1 MKKLHKITA
10 ALASLAVAVSA
21 FTGCADSHT
30 GDDYEPVA
38 VPAYLVGGIY
48 QADVDSVTAE
58 KNGDNYF
65 FPLTFQTVDGEKIA
79 EFTWK
84 QDCNHWG
91 AGLPTDTQDFKLS
104 LENGWNASWENSEEL
119 TLNSDYAE
127 VSFGSPDKKGNI
139 TLSGLKQGESY
150 TMKIKIDGAKV
161 LVKVEGK
168 EEEFTELTLI
178 ADGIPLTMDRLNGT
192 YTSTVS
198 ASSDSLPFVIYDG
211 EKTWGL
217 KSADANA
224 FAFDTEYTCEEV
236 KAPTSLSVTNK
247 HSYKFTATLT
257 ADGTPKVTVADLKP
271 IALKSIVGDFTGD
284 DTAVALTVVSE
295 GAIKNVY
302 SYTVTPEATGGWG
315 YAGGLSYKLSFGAA
329 GTTKDNNYWNETCYG
344 ANADSDANNA
354 AKPDGDAVKLKKN
367 PGDDNAR
374 VDVEVGKTYLLIVT
388 TTADEVSVQW
398 ISTETVAVKVKV
410 TVTLDNT
417 LAAEDVLTLNSNISW
432 GGAKGK
438 WSADGTNFHT
448 KSLFVKPTD
457 NKVDF
462 YISKDYEI
470 SGWAV
475 DEKLDDTNFKF
486 EIGEDTGDPK
496 GGWFKI
502 DASSDISITY
512 SEKKN

>member
-104 LENGWNASWENSEEL
+104 LENGWNAAWENSEEL
-119 TLNSDYAE
+119 TLNSDYEE

-178 ADGIPLTMDRLNGT
+178 ADGIPRTMDRLNGT

-198 ASSDSLPFVIYDG
+198 ASSGSLPFVIYDG

-217 KSADANA
+217 KSTDVSA
-224 FAFDTEYTCEEV
+224 FAFANEYTCEEV
-236 KAPTSLSVTNK
+236 EAPTSLSVTNK
-247 HSYKFTATLT
+247 YSYKFTATLT
-257 ADGTPKVTVADLKP
+257 ADGTPKVTVAALKP

-284 DTAVALTVVSE
+284 DTAAALTVVSE

-302 SYTVTPEATGGWG
+302 SYTVTPAVTGGWG
-315 YAGGLSYKLSFGAA
+315 YAGGLSYKLSVGDAGATNDA
-329 GTTKDNNYWNETCYG
+329 YWKKNNYG
-344 ANADSDANNA
+344 ANAGSDDNDA

-367 PGDDNAR
+367 PEMDNAR

-398 ISTETVAVKVKV
+398 ISTETVAGNVKV
-410 TVTLDNT
+410 TVTLDST

-457 NKVDF
+457 NKVTF
-462 YISKDYEI
+462 YISKNYEAY
-470 SGWAV
+470 GWALTENV
-475 DEKLDDTNFKF
+475 DNTNFKF
-486 EIGEDTGDPK
+486 EIGEDTSDSK